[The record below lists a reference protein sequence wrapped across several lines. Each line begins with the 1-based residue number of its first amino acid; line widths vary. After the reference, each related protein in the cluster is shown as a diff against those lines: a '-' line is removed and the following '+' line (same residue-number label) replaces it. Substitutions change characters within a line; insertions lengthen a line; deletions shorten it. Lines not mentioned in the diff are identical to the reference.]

1 MVAYRHHFYLLW
13 VLFYLYTDAP
23 SFILFLKIM
32 VLHFTSRLFLSLCTA
47 GAIQS
52 ALAWDT
58 LFNPDAI
65 GQCYQS
71 AYPNS
76 VQYQKPNLIVN
87 GQRITIEPPQPS
99 FEQALNHATLADQLS
114 QRYARDF
121 SIPSKNEDAGRFR
134 NLAFFHALYGQNE
147 HDIRKNLTQIIWQ
160 PSGKKL
166 SFHQANHAA
175 KALENVG
182 KEIAQF
188 PELANYMKKSSGTF
202 NYRFIAGTKRLS
214 THAFGIAIDFNLPK
228 NLGRYWRWDKCK
240 GEKPC
245 PFPAYTLEDKNL
257 NKIVTIFEKYGF
269 IWGGK
274 WYHYDGVHFEYRPEL
289 LHPSCK
295 PLGENR

>member
-1 MVAYRHHFYLLW
+1 MIPPKYFLSFLW
-13 VLFYLYTDAP
+13 VNL
-23 SFILFLKIM
+23 
-32 VLHFTSRLFLSLCTA
+32 LS
-47 GAIQS
+47 IQS
-52 ALAWDT
+52 ALAFNTDT
-58 LFNPDAI
+58 IA
-65 GQCYQS
+65 QCYQA

-76 VQYQKPNLIVN
+76 VQYEKPNILIVN
-87 GQRITIEPPQPS
+87 GQRITIEPPQQS

-121 SIPSKNEDAGRFR
+121 LIPSKNEDAGRFR

-214 THAFGIAIDFNLPK
+214 THAFGIAIDFELPQK
-228 NLGRYWRWDKCK
+228 LGRYWRWDKCK
-240 GEKPC
+240 NPQEGVC
-245 PFPAYTLEDKNL
+245 PFPKETLEDKNL
-257 NKIVTIFEKYGF
+257 NRIVEIFEKHGF

-289 LHPSCK
+289 LHKACQS
-295 PLGENR
+295 LGESL